1 MSTKALPNYKD
12 KKNRYYICVFLIT
25 AILAIKEHCYIC
37 AFMSTKVSL
46 NYKDKKSHYH
56 ICVFLITAVLAIK
69 KALLYLCI
77 SKHSVVVKM
86 KPVRTK
92 FEK

>member
-1 MSTKALPNYKD
+1 MSTKTLPNYKD

-25 AILAIKEHCYIC
+25 AILAIK
-37 AFMSTKVSL
+37 
-46 NYKDKKSHYH
+46 
-56 ICVFLITAVLAIK
+56 

-77 SKHSVVVKM
+77 SKHSIVVKM

-92 FEK
+92 FER